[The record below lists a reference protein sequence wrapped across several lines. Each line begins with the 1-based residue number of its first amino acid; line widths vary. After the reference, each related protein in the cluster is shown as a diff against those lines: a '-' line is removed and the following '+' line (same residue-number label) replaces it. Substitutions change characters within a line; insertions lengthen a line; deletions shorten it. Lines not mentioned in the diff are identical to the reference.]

1 MTTLNNHYNIMP
13 SRVPRRVFALRAIA
27 HYEGKLKFI
36 SFQSYEKQYQHW
48 LSLILK
54 ANQICWFPWLWKSI
68 PTLAFAHCESNPNSM
83 VSASPEINPTLV
95 SLIVKTIQFQWF
107 SCLQKQFQHWLP
119 LIAKANQILSK
130 LILYSWIIHIT
141 NFIIHHK
148 S

>member
-68 PTLAFAHCESNPNSM
+68 PTLAFAHCETNPNST
-83 VSASPEINPTLV
+83 VSASPEINPTLAFAHCESNPISMVSV
-95 SLIVKTIQFQWF
+95 SLETIPTLAFAH
-107 SCLQKQFQHWLP
+107 CK
-119 LIAKANQILSK
+119 SK
-130 LILYSWIIHIT
+130 S
-141 NFIIHHK
+141 NSF
-148 S
+148 